1 MELNSMSSPQD
12 VFATLQQIDR
22 LLSDIE
28 LKITRLSTEGGGKG
42 KSASVMSI
50 RRELHSIN
58 MYLIAIER
66 WSGSDTLS
74 GIMNRIQSASQFAI
88 RLQMLLSTVFALE
101 AAVNAGMGPLCW
113 LNLGAQGLGFAI
125 SAQNMYTTWGQ

>member
-1 MELNSMSSPQD
+1 MSSPQD
-12 VFATLQQIDR
+12 VYTTLQQIDR

-28 LKITRLSTEGGGKG
+28 LKITKLSSEGGSKG
-42 KSASVMSI
+42 ASASVMSI
-50 RRELHSIN
+50 RKELHSIN
-58 MYLIAIER
+58 MYLVAIER

-101 AAVNAGMGPLCW
+101 AAVNAGMGPLGW